1 MLTLVYFVSE
11 QTRTAEARSGPPD
24 NLSHLEEIFEQVAVD
39 ESSACIPGEIIGDG
53 IDEVEDQEE
62 DGMEYSPM
70 SVSARKRASSTTTT
84 ATSPT
89 KKTKSP
95 MVKVLKGTLDENFK
109 EESSGDKLAK
119 SMKKALQLAVES
131 GAAEDSIEYFMV
143 TNLFVKAENREAF
156 FNFTTKEARLIW
168 SKRLY

>member
-1 MLTLVYFVSE
+1 M
-11 QTRTAEARSGPPD
+11 
-24 NLSHLEEIFEQVAVD
+24 EEIFEQVAVD
-39 ESSACIPGEIIGDG
+39 GSSACIPGEIIGDG

-62 DGMEYSPM
+62 DGKEYSPM

-95 MVKVLKGTLDENFK
+95 MVKVLKGILENFK
-109 EESSGDKLAK
+109 EESSADKLAK
-119 SMKKALQLAVES
+119 SMKKALQLAVQS
-131 GAAEDSIEYFMV
+131 GAPEDSIEYFMA
-143 TNLFVKAENREAF
+143 TNLFVKAENRKAS